1 MTVSTV
7 HQRLRDEHGLTVILS
22 SLRRYV
28 AANLP
33 AEAAAAAITVLGE
46 DPPPGREGEVDY
58 GLLGLWYDPLRAAR
72 RRAWAFVLV
81 LAASRQPPAASRH
94 RPPGSQP
101 AKTTLT
107 GTSRT
112 RAGDLAL

>member
-7 HQRLRDEHGLTVILS
+7 HQRLRDEHGLTLSLS

-33 AEAAAAAITVLGE
+33 AEAAAAAIAVLGE

-81 LAASRQPPAASRH
+81 LAASRQPPADTGRPAANRP
-94 RPPGSQP
+94 RPPLPTQVAHGQ
-101 AKTTLT
+101 AI
-107 GTSRT
+107 
-112 RAGDLAL
+112 